1 VVPSGAN
8 SSWDERV
15 VVILRHLQEIEEYEG
30 GHEAVTN
37 DRYPHS
43 VFVIGSDRNSAQAA
57 LNRALLLQNLM
68 SVL

>member
-1 VVPSGAN
+1 
-8 SSWDERV
+8 V

-57 LNRALLLQNLM
+57 LNRAPLLQNLM